1 MLFCLCVLCYTLPIS
16 ILLRNRY
23 YSTNHSLAFS
33 SSVGSIRP
41 THKRGFSP
49 LMDSYFKLYYDLS
62 ISEGAN
68 FCASS
73 ESSEYSYSLYL
84 REWWF
89 PIKQSIILSTLRSV
103 WSSTSRVSI
112 WGVLSFQLRI
122 SLTFILLVLRS
133 KLKLPYGLLPV
144 PSIAEGSLFSLSNS
158 RPRKV
163 KSAVLSRSLH
173 L

>member
-1 MLFCLCVLCYTLPIS
+1 MCIVIKQLS
-16 ILLRNRY
+16 ESQSSRNLY
-23 YSTNHSLAFS
+23 YSLAHRTRFS
-33 SSVGSIRP
+33 SSEGSIRP